1 MMKEFTE
8 LVDVFFNGRSAN
20 VNGVPG
26 LGDIS
31 RKCPKC
37 GVVMANMAWEPALK
51 QIRLTC
57 VGGCGYAWWA
67 KPLDSARETASVE
80 TKGE

>member
-1 MMKEFTE
+1 MSNMAE
-8 LVDVFFNGRSAN
+8 LFDVFFNGRKAN

-26 LGDIS
+26 LGDIN

-37 GVVMANMAWEPALK
+37 GVVMANMAWEPTFK

-67 KPLDSARETASVE
+67 KPLDASTSNTEV
-80 TKGE
+80 KP